1 MGWAGCWSRVLAAP
15 YPFLSAAPPCPP
27 SNASTELPTGACSD
41 RVPPRRPCQCPTS
54 QYQED
59 PSQKLL
65 SIVHPSKAI
74 VTMGCLTLAFQRKKA
89 EVQLELWK
97 LWRCKKRGG
106 GGGGEVCRD
115 FYYEKKNENMINLF
129 FLYIFVNIE
138 REK

>member
-1 MGWAGCWSRVLAAP
+1 MGWAGCWPRVLAAP

-27 SNASTELPTGACSD
+27 SNANTGLPTGACSD

-54 QYQED
+54 QYQAD

-65 SIVHPSKAI
+65 SIVHPSKVI

-97 LWRCKKRGG
+97 LWRW
-106 GGGGEVCRD
+106 GGEYVEI
-115 FYYEKKNENMINLF
+115 FIMKKKNENMRNNF
-129 FLYIFVNIE
+129 FLVHICKY
-138 REK
+138 